1 MVYGWKLRYEIWL
14 QEKSCTEDGKWGYT
28 HRLTRRAIN
37 SLINNL
43 PFLFTHQTYLELN
56 IPNTNNKIE
65 GLHSELKRRLNNHR
79 ELKKLRKFS
88 SHEFSSLGEQECEA
102 TQNVY

>member
-14 QEKSCTEDGKWGYT
+14 QEKSCTEDGKWGYA